1 MNERHIQL
9 MEDFLHASKDLLRDE
24 DESMVVIT
32 QNTCLPFKSWDVVGV
47 AKRAGYKLVSNVP
60 FSLKQYPG
68 YQNRRGFGPNAA
80 E

>member
-1 MNERHIQL
+1 
-9 MEDFLHASKDLLRDE
+9 MEDFLQASKELLRDE

-47 AKRAGYKLVSNVP
+47 AKRAGYKLVSKVP
-60 FSLKQYPG
+60 FSLQQYPG
-68 YQNRRGFGPNAA
+68 YQNRRGFGPNPA